1 MDISKVRTTGD
12 RVLIRFI
19 KASYKKGLIL
29 DPHAGDRKTPFA
41 RVISQGEG
49 VKRDLVDKIV
59 LYDIYEGVRLDE
71 DHMFINEE
79 FLKAIIEDDNN
90 NDNKDGV
97 NG

>member
-1 MDISKVRTTGD
+1 MDVSKIKTTGD

-41 RVISQGEG
+41 KVINQGES
-49 VKRDLVDKIV
+49 VERDLVGKTV

-71 DHMFINEE
+71 DHMFINEKH
-79 FLKAIIEDDNN
+79 LKAIVENGD
-90 NDNKDGV
+90 KDGV
-97 NG
+97 ND